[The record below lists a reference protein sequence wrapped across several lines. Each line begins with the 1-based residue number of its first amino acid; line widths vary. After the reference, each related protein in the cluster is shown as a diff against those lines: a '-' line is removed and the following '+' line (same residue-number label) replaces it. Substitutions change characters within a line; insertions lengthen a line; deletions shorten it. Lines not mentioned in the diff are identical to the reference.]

1 MHNPITSLPKIY
13 SGKVRDLY
21 AIDDKYMLMV
31 ASDRLST
38 FDVILNQ
45 VIPKKGIYLTQISG
59 FWMNQLQHIIANHLS
74 NKKLDNYLSKSEL
87 EYATGRGVIVKR
99 LKPVPIEVIVRG
111 YLAGSGYKDYLAT
124 GKISGIS
131 LPPGLEN
138 AEKLPTP
145 IFTPSTKAAVGNHD
159 ENISLSQCYDLIGK
173 ELAIQIEHVALE
185 LYKNA
190 SKIAEDHGIILADTK
205 FEFGLDDNG
214 ILTLM
219 DEALTPDSSRFW
231 DAKSYTPG
239 VEPNSFDKQ
248 FVRNYLEK
256 EIKWN
261 KLPPIPDLPDDV
273 ISNTSN
279 KYYEIIKRFGI
290 DAYPGIVK

>member
-1 MHNPITSLPKIY
+1 MEYIVMNNYITSLPKLY

-31 ASDRLST
+31 ASDRLSA

-45 VIPKKGIYLTQISG
+45 EIPKKGIYLTQISL
-59 FWMNQLQHIIANHLS
+59 FWMKQLQYIIPNHLS
-74 NKKLDNYLSKSEL
+74 NKKLEDYLNKDEL
-87 EYATGRGVIVKR
+87 AYANGRGVIVKK

-111 YLAGSGYKDYLAT
+111 YLAGSGYKDYIAT
-124 GKISGIS
+124 GKISGIQI
-131 LPPGLEN
+131 PAGLKN
-138 AEKLPTP
+138 AEKLPNP
-145 IFTPSTKAAVGNHD
+145 IFTPSTKAAVGDHD
-159 ENISLSQCYDLIGK
+159 ENITLIQCYDLIGK
-173 ELAIQIEHVALE
+173 ELTIQIEKIALE
-185 LYKNA
+185 LYQSA
-190 SKIAEDHGIILADTK
+190 SKIAESHGIILADTK
-205 FEFGLDDNG
+205 FEFGIDENG

-231 DAKSYTPG
+231 DAESYQVG

-273 ISNTSN
+273 IQKTSN

-290 DAYPGIVK
+290 N

>member
-1 MHNPITSLPKIY
+1 MNNYIVSLPKLY

-21 AIDDKYMLMV
+21 AIDDKFMLMV

-38 FDVILNQ
+38 FDIILNQ
-45 VIPKKGIYLTQISG
+45 EIPKKGIYLTQISL
-59 FWMNQLQHIIANHLS
+59 FWMKQLQHIIPNHLS
-74 NKKLDNYLSKSEL
+74 NKKLDDYLNKDELAYASE
-87 EYATGRGVIVKR
+87 RGVIVKR

-111 YLAGSGYKDYLAT
+111 YLSGSGYKDYIAT
-124 GKISGIS
+124 GKISGIQI
-131 LPPGLEN
+131 PVGLKN

-145 IFTPSTKAAVGNHD
+145 IFTPSTKAAVGDHD
-159 ENISLSQCYDLIGK
+159 ENITLNQCCNLIGK
-173 ELAIQIEHVALE
+173 ELTTQIEKIALE
-185 LYKNA
+185 LYKCA
-190 SKIAEDHGIILADTK
+190 SKIAESHGIILADTK
-205 FEFGLDDNG
+205 FEFGIDENG

-231 DAKSYTPG
+231 DAASYQVG

-261 KLPPIPDLPDDV
+261 KLPPIPDLPNDV
-273 ISNTSN
+273 IQKTSD

-290 DAYPGIVK
+290 TI